1 MPSFEWLKIKERE
14 TKGNPPKFQEFPI
27 ISGLFHKK
35 ECMISLEMYRMKM
48 GAKVLRLN
56 YNNVNINKIDMR
68 SEAIDDMYRLILVS

>member
-1 MPSFEWLKIKERE
+1 MRIFHSKIGVKSAA
-14 TKGNPPKFQEFPI
+14 P
-27 ISGLFHKK
+27 FH
-35 ECMISLEMYRMKM
+35 MHRIFEMYGMKI